1 MQEGGDET
9 LAGIG
14 ADGFGGLSAV
24 SVAGTDAATISR
36 AQDAL
41 TRQ

>member
-1 MQEGGDET
+1 
-9 LAGIG
+9 
-14 ADGFGGLSAV
+14 LSAV